1 MNVYRAEVLGRVPHG
16 LTHNDVFASF
26 QSLMQESDAKAVV
39 TKRRLAGNF
48 VSLIVTFDSKDIVSA
63 RVSLHK
69 AKMGILGFSADTISV
84 RDMGKS

>member
-1 MNVYRAEVLGRVPHG
+1 MNKYRAEVLGRVPHG

-26 QSLMQESDAKAVV
+26 QSMMRETDSKALV
-39 TKRRLAGNF
+39 TKRRLAGNM

-63 RVSLHK
+63 RVALHK
-69 AKMGILGFSADTISV
+69 AKMGITGFSADTISV